1 MHHRRMHH
9 LALIASPKRV
19 RVAINGKTVAGSL
32 CAGPLLENERFPS
45 THFGAKMSART

>member
-32 CAGPLLENERFPS
+32 CAGPLLESERFPS
-45 THFGAKMSART
+45 PFFRANMCERT